1 MIINTIIALG
11 FVLYIVFV
19 PGVCM
24 SLVFVCS
31 HYYTRVTVLGV
42 IPSVYWEWFLS
53 DKLKLIGNC
62 NNTESDVAIL
72 CTVRVL
78 EHLPVIYVLT

>member
-1 MIINTIIALG
+1 MITNTIIALG

-19 PGVCM
+19 LGVCM

-31 HYYTRVTVLGV
+31 HYYTSVTVLGV
-42 IPSVYWEWFLS
+42 IPSVYPEWFIS
-53 DKLKLIGNC
+53 DKQQLISNC

-72 CTVRVL
+72 CTVHVL
-78 EHLPVIYVLT
+78 AHLSVIN